1 MPNSTNDI
9 SNKFLDFNLP
19 QDAYVAFDAVSLKD
33 YIIDRLDDNEK
44 FTDQNYEGS
53 NLAAVIDIIAYS
65 YHVLLFYLNNTA
77 AEVNF
82 DQATLYENMNKIVKL
97 IGYKPAGKQTSIV
110 PINAVASASLPT
122 GNYTIRKYSYF
133 LADGIQYNFI
143 GDISFNR
150 NSPGEVEKL
159 ETVNNE
165 AILYQ
170 GSIKEYPDYTAQGEE
185 FEVLPIVVDNIVDN
199 TDDKFI
205 ADGTISVY
213 VKEAGNDTYY
223 EYDIV
228 ESLYLSKSVDR
239 VCELRLNEYG
249 HYEVKFGNGVFGKKL
264 TQGDIVSV
272 DYLLSDNVAGV
283 ISKNVIK
290 GNKLFVYDSTRQ
302 RELFQDLYPNK
313 SETTFLNISNSSK
326 ITFNNPLNSSA
337 LSTEETV
344 EQIRLN
350 APKLFSSQLRLV
362 TEKDYQ
368 GFLDRNL
375 ANVITS
381 TRVANNDSYINE
393 YIQYFYDICVDP
405 NKVNRVIINQVNFA
419 DACDFNNI
427 NVFVVP
433 RFTITEDKTYPPF
446 LSNSFKN
453 YIVTQT
459 QDRKMLSNTVVPR
472 DPIYMAFGLG
482 IGDTTNLTLDIL
494 DQTKLYAV
502 RETNNKINKTTLKTR
517 IASIIKKFFDPEENS
532 LGQNLSLTNLTN
544 NILSLE
550 GIKRIETRNELTGEI
565 FTGGVSFLS
574 FNPQYPESDIELVN
588 QDKTLPFFKFP
599 YLYSPLSVAKRIVI
613 TDE

>member
-110 PINAVASASLPT
+110 PINAVASAGLPT

-272 DYLLSDNVAGV
+272 NYLLSDNVAGV
-283 ISKNVIK
+283 ISKNVIN

-433 RFTITEDKTYPPF
+433 KFTITEDKTYPPF

>member
-110 PINAVASASLPT
+110 PINAVASAGLPT

-283 ISKNVIK
+283 ISKNVIN

>member
-1 MPNSTNDI
+1 MPTNTNDT

-33 YIIDRLDDNEK
+33 YIINRLDENQK

-110 PINAVASASLPT
+110 PINAVATASLPM

-133 LADGIQYNFI
+133 LADGVQYNFNK
-143 GDISFNR
+143 DISFNKST
-150 NSPGEVEKL
+150 NEI
-159 ETVNNE
+159 ETLQSVNDE
-165 AILYQ
+165 TILYQ
-170 GSIKEYPDYTAQGEE
+170 GTIKEYPDYTAQGEE
-185 FEVLPIVVDNIVDN
+185 FEILPVVVDNIVDSN
-199 TDDKFI
+199 SSKFI
-205 ADGTISVY
+205 ADGTLSVY
-213 VKEAGNDTYY
+213 VKELSNDTYY
-223 EYDIV
+223 EYEVV
-228 ESLYLSKSVDR
+228 ESLYLTKSIDR

-249 HYEVKFGNGVFGKKL
+249 HYEVKFGSGVFGKKL
-264 TQGDIVSV
+264 DEGDIVSIN
-272 DYLLSDNVAGV
+272 YILSDNTAGV
-283 ISKNVIK
+283 ISKNVIN

-313 SETTFLNISNSSK
+313 DETTFLNITNSPK
-326 ITFNNPLNSSA
+326 ITFNNPINSSA

-344 EQIRLN
+344 EQIRQN
-350 APKLFSSQLRLV
+350 APKMFSSQLRLV
-362 TEKDYQ
+362 TEGDYQ
-368 GFLDRNL
+368 SFLQKNL
-375 ANVITS
+375 ANVVAS
-381 TRVANNDSYINE
+381 TKVVSNDSYINE

-419 DACDFNNI
+419 DSCDFNNI

-433 RFTITEDKTYPPF
+433 KFKITEDKSYPPF

-482 IGDTTNLTLDIL
+482 IGDAADLTLDIL
-494 DQTKLYAV
+494 NQTKLYAV

-517 IASIIKKFFDPEENS
+517 IGSLIKKFFNPDDNI
-532 LGQNLSLTNLTN
+532 LGGNLKLINLAN
-544 NILSLE
+544 DILSLE
-550 GIKRIETRNELTGEI
+550 GIKRIETRNETTGEI

-599 YLYSPLSVAKRIVI
+599 YLYSPLSVADRIVI